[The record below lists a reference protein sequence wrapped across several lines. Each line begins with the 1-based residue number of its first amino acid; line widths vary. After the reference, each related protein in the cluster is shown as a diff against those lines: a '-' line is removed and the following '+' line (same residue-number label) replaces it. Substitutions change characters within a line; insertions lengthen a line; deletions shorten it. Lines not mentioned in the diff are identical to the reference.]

1 MVTMCLTTVEQP
13 IESGSLSRMHS
24 AISKVQRVAEQAK
37 LVRIA
42 NVDNLG

>member
-1 MVTMCLTTVEQP
+1 MCLTAVEQYVENDS
-13 IESGSLSRMHS
+13 ISRMHS
-24 AISKVQRVAEQAK
+24 AMSKIQRVAIQVK

>member
-1 MVTMCLTTVEQP
+1 MVTMRLTVVEQSVEHDS
-13 IESGSLSRMHS
+13 IFRVHS
-24 AISKVQRVAEQAK
+24 VISKIQPVAVQAK

>member
-1 MVTMCLTTVEQP
+1 MVTMRLIAVEQYLKNRS
-13 IESGSLSRMHS
+13 ISRMHS
-24 AISKVQRVAEQAK
+24 AISAILRVAVQAK

>member
-1 MVTMCLTTVEQP
+1 MVTMCFTAVEQYVENDS
-13 IESGSLSRMHS
+13 ISRMHS
-24 AISKVQRVAEQAK
+24 AIPEIQRVALQAK